1 MEKRNHYYKT
11 VLWML
16 TGVFLLTG
24 CSDNHGTAEGVL
36 SEEKAAFQR
45 ESVSPEVE
53 RILTEAEEDEP
64 EAASLEVEKEEITEG
79 VTGTPEIIE
88 ADWSDFFDGLNGAAV
103 LYDEADRQYTICNSE
118 LATTRRSPCSTF
130 KIISSLVALE
140 NVNGQGGGRG
150 G

>member
-1 MEKRNHYYKT
+1 M
-11 VLWML
+11 
-16 TGVFLLTG
+16 
-24 CSDNHGTAEGVL
+24 
-36 SEEKAAFQR
+36 
-45 ESVSPEVE
+45 E

>member
-53 RILTEAEEDEP
+53 RILPEAEEDEP
-64 EAASLEVEKEEITEG
+64 KAASLEVEKEEITEG

-103 LYDEADRQYTICNSE
+103 LYDEADRQYTIYNRE
-118 LATTRRSPCSTF
+118 LATIRRSPCSTF

-140 NVNGQGGGRG
+140 NGNGQGGGRG

>member
-1 MEKRNHYYKT
+1 MEKRKHYYKT

-53 RILTEAEEDEP
+53 RILPEAEEDEP

-103 LYDEADRQYTICNSE
+103 LYDEADRQYTIYNRE
-118 LATTRRSPCSTF
+118 LATIRRSPCSTF

-140 NVNGQGGGRG
+140 NGNGQGGGRG

>member
-1 MEKRNHYYKT
+1 MEKRNNYYKT
-11 VLWML
+11 ALWML

-53 RILTEAEEDEP
+53 RILPEAEEDEP

-88 ADWSDFFDGLNGAAV
+88 QTG
-103 LYDEADRQYTICNSE
+103 Q
-118 LATTRRSPCSTF
+118 TF
-130 KIISSLVALE
+130 LT
-140 NVNGQGGGRG
+140 G
-150 G
+150 

>member
-103 LYDEADRQYTICNSE
+103 LYDEADRQYTIYNRE
-118 LATTRRSPCSTF
+118 LATIRRSPCSTF

-140 NVNGQGGGRG
+140 NGNGQGGGRG

>member
-1 MEKRNHYYKT
+1 MEKRNNYYKT
-11 VLWML
+11 ALWML

-103 LYDEADRQYTICNSE
+103 LYDEADRQYTTCNSE

-140 NVNGQGGGRG
+140 NGNGQGGGRG

>member
-53 RILTEAEEDEP
+53 RILPEAEEDEP

-103 LYDEADRQYTICNSE
+103 LYDEADRQYTIYNRE
-118 LATTRRSPCSTF
+118 LATIRRSPCSTF

-140 NVNGQGGGRG
+140 NGNGQGGGRG

>member
-1 MEKRNHYYKT
+1 MEKRNNYYKT

-53 RILTEAEEDEP
+53 RILPEAEEDEP

-103 LYDEADRQYTICNSE
+103 LYDEADRQYTIYNRE
-118 LATTRRSPCSTF
+118 LATIRRSPCSTF

-140 NVNGQGGGRG
+140 NGNGQGGGRG

>member
-1 MEKRNHYYKT
+1 MEKRNNYYKT

-103 LYDEADRQYTICNSE
+103 LYDEADRQYTIYNRE
-118 LATTRRSPCSTF
+118 LATIRRSPCSTF

-140 NVNGQGGGRG
+140 NGNGQGGGRG

>member
-1 MEKRNHYYKT
+1 MEKRNNYYKT
-11 VLWML
+11 ALWML

-53 RILTEAEEDEP
+53 RILSEAEEDEP

-103 LYDEADRQYTICNSE
+103 LYDEADRQDTKYNRELGTI
-118 LATTRRSPCSTF
+118 RRTPCSTF
-130 KIISSLVALE
+130 
-140 NVNGQGGGRG
+140 
-150 G
+150 

>member
-1 MEKRNHYYKT
+1 MEKRNNYYKT
-11 VLWML
+11 ALWML

-45 ESVSPEVE
+45 ESVSPE
-53 RILTEAEEDEP
+53 AEEDEPKIEP

-140 NVNGQGGGRG
+140 NGNGQGGGRG

>member
-1 MEKRNHYYKT
+1 MEKRNKYYKT
-11 VLWML
+11 ALWML

-53 RILTEAEEDEP
+53 RILPEAEEDEP

-103 LYDEADRQYTICNSE
+103 LYDEADRQYTIYNRE
-118 LATTRRSPCSTF
+118 LATIRRSPCSTF

-140 NVNGQGGGRG
+140 NGNGQGGGRG

>member
-1 MEKRNHYYKT
+1 
-11 VLWML
+11 ML

-103 LYDEADRQYTICNSE
+103 LYDEADRQYTIYNRE
-118 LATTRRSPCSTF
+118 LATIRRSPCSTF

-140 NVNGQGGGRG
+140 NGNGQGGGRG